1 MARNKKAKEYA
12 SLAAHVQEPTSDPVT
27 DAYLEG
33 IMKRDPVPPLEP
45 WIEGDLKLRQLA
57 QRIET
62 DYLEFCAVAQTAM
75 AENWHQKFGFVD
87 AGDYFDQRVG
97 LSYRTVRRRLT
108 ILEAIQRLPEGE
120 QEAAKVT
127 MTELGSKKAAV
138 LAPMLGKP
146 DLDWKAAATFAK
158 GVNEAAV
165 QSLVSEKLGHPH
177 RGLPAGVHPGQRF
190 YEYLLNTVPPDEQER
205 TKWVF
210 DQLMKMAGSH
220 NPMAVF
226 LVLVGL
232 GEQELGAHGISR
244 E

>member
-12 SLAAHVQEPTSDPVT
+12 SLAAHVEAAAPGQPE
-27 DAYLEG
+27 
-33 IMKRDPVPPLEP
+33 VPALEP
-45 WIEGDLKLRQLA
+45 WIEGDLKLKQLA

-62 DYLEFCAVAQTAM
+62 DYLEFCALAQTAM
-75 AENWHQKFGFVD
+75 ADNWHQKFGYVD
-87 AGDYFDQRVG
+87 ASAYFDERVG
-97 LSYRTVRRRLT
+97 LSYRTVRRRLA

-120 QEAAKVT
+120 QEEAKAT
-127 MTELGSKKAAV
+127 MTALGSKKAGV

-146 DLDWKAAATFAK
+146 DLDWKAAATFAQ

-165 QSLVSEKLGHPH
+165 QSMVSEKLGHPH
-177 RGLPAGVHPGQRF
+177 RGLAASVHPGQRF
-190 YEYLLNTVPPDEQER
+190 FDYILNTVPPDERER
-205 TKWVF
+205 TEWVF
-210 DQLMKMAGSH
+210 NQLMKMAQSH

-232 GEQELGAHGISR
+232 GEQELAAHGIIR